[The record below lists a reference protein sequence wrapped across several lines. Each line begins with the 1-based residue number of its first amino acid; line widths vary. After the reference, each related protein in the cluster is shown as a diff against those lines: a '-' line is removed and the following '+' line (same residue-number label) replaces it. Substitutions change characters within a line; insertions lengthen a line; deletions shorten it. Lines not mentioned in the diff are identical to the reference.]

1 VPEIYIELK
10 RTVMKAIVVLFVTI
24 LISAYAYAADR
35 ITVKAAKVSEI
46 AIYPER
52 SAPATIISLNE
63 SVISAQIAARVNA
76 LSVRV
81 GDIVKKGG
89 VLAEL
94 DCTDYVLSRRESTAR
109 LQALKTKQ
117 DLAKRRLER
126 TRQLRLKQS
135 VAEEILDERES
146 DYAVLGAELRGIKA
160 EIEIKKTDESRCV
173 VLSPFRALVIERAS
187 SVGEFVNVGTALVKI
202 MDIDMTEISA
212 QVLSRDTEQVGHA
225 SELYFE
231 HDNIRYPVQLR
242 TIVQA
247 INTET
252 RNREVRLT
260 FKDAHALP
268 GAAGKL
274 FWRDKR
280 AHIPGDLL
288 VRRNGEL
295 GVFTVE
301 GNVAKFN
308 SMPTAQAGRASATA
322 LANDARVV
330 TEGHFSLKESVPV
343 DIVN

>member
-1 VPEIYIELK
+1 
-10 RTVMKAIVVLFVTI
+10 MKAIVVLFITI
-24 LISAYAYAADR
+24 FISAHAYAVDR

-52 SAPATIISLNE
+52 SAPASIISLNE
-63 SVISAQIAARVNA
+63 SVISAQIAARVDA

-81 GDIVKKGG
+81 GDIVEEGG
-89 VLAEL
+89 VLAQL

-109 LQALKTKQ
+109 LQALRTKQ
-117 DLAKRRLER
+117 ELAKRRLER
-126 TRQLRLKQS
+126 TRQLTLKQS

-173 VLSPFRALVIERAS
+173 VLSPFRALVIERTS

-212 QVLSRDTEQVGHA
+212 QVSSRDTEQVRHA

-231 HDNIRYPVQLR
+231 HDDIRYPVKLR
-242 TIVQA
+242 AIVQA

-260 FKDAHALP
+260 FKDSNALP
-268 GAAGKL
+268 GASGKL
-274 FWRDKR
+274 LWRDER
-280 AHIPGDLL
+280 AHIPGELL
-288 VRRNGEL
+288 VRRNGDL

-301 GNVAKFN
+301 GNIAKFN
-308 SMPTAQAGRASATA
+308 SMPSAQAGRASATA
-322 LANDARVV
+322 LGSDARVV
-330 TEGHFSLKESVPV
+330 IEGHFSLKEAMPV
-343 DIVN
+343 DVVN